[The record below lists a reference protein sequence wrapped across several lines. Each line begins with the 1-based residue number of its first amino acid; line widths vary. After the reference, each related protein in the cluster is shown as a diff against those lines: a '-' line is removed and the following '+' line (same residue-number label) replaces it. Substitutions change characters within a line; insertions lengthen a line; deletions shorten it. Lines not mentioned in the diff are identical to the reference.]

1 MATVVLL
8 SSFIVLSVLRLFKV
22 PLSYQKMGRISMSA
36 MLFFIGFSHFFIPE
50 NLMEMIPP
58 VFPFALSI
66 VYMTGV
72 LELLFG
78 VLLLFD
84 KTFKITGKIL
94 MLYFIL
100 IWPANIFHAMNAGDI
115 PGGVEQYVPYYHWVR
130 VIIIQPFFLIWT
142 WLSIT
147 KK

>member
-36 MLFFIGFSHFFIPE
+36 MLFFIGLSHFFIPE